1 MSLISSWF
9 EEETEQERQTE
20 YRAPSPIIQRAAKK
34 FYAHA
39 EFGHSGGNSSGI
51 VAGQAANDDE

>member
-20 YRAPSPIIQRAAKK
+20 YRAPSPII
-34 FYAHA
+34 HA
-39 EFGHSGGNSSGI
+39 NSSS
-51 VAGQAANDDE
+51 VPNDFLK